1 MAGDDAERQHDSN
14 NENFDGTFFGWF
26 GLDGALSRS
35 LSDGT
40 FRMKKGRALNAPP
53 SVAPL
58 SARPENTPS
67 RALGARARGRSLD
80 KKLAVFR
87 RDRSRS
93 YAKLLVSF
101 RFVQFLIFLLLPRIL
116 PPGAVHWQGCVI
128 ASSMARSCAAWRSG
142 WCGCVAPFAESRACI
157 CARHT
162 GREEKVSK
170 EKLRE
175 AAS

>member
-93 YAKLLVSF
+93 YAKLLVNF

-128 ASSMARSCAAWRSG
+128 ASNMAR
-142 WCGCVAPFAESRACI
+142 V
-157 CARHT
+157 ARHGGAVGAGVSHRSRSP
-162 GREEKVSK
+162 GR
-170 EKLRE
+170 
-175 AAS
+175 ASAPDISGGRKRFPRKN